1 MTPIRR
7 VWVTRAEPGAART
20 ADRLTALG
28 FTPIIAPL
36 LTLAPLPEALH
47 AAPDPAA
54 VAALA
59 LTSPNGVEAFAP
71 LIPRFR
77 HHPAFAVGDAT
88 AEAARAAGF
97 AHVRS
102 AAGDIHALARLIA
115 AEAPA
120 GPLLAPGARE
130 PAGDLPALLPD
141 RPVQRLPVY
150 AAFETHAPRPN
161 PSTRSCSI
169 PPAPPA
175 RLLQS
180 WRPICPAPPH
190 PAASPSASPKPPPR
204 PCAPSISPKS
214 ASPPPLMNR
223 RCYRLLASPPLPYK
237 EPSSLARASM
247 RERRWGRF
255 SSAGRAPHS

>member
-1 MTPIRR
+1 MTPPIRR

-77 HHPAFAVGDAT
+77 DHPVFAVGDAT
-88 AEAARAAGF
+88 AEAARVAGF
-97 AHVRS
+97 ADVRS

-115 AEAPA
+115 AEAPP

-130 PAGDLPALLPD
+130 PAGDLPALLPN

-150 AAFETHAPRPN
+150 AAFETHAPAPELFDAVMLHSPRAARALAANLPRAASSGRIAICISEAAAAPLRPFDFAQIRIAAA
-161 PSTRSCSI
+161 PDE
-169 PPAPPA
+169 PAMLSA
-175 RLLQS
+175 LGK
-180 WRPICPAPPH
+180 
-190 PAASPSASPKPPPR
+190 PAAPV
-204 PCAPSISPKS
+204 
-214 ASPPPLMNR
+214 
-223 RCYRLLASPPLPYK
+223 
-237 EPSSLARASM
+237 
-247 RERRWGRF
+247 
-255 SSAGRAPHS
+255 

>member
-20 ADRLTALG
+20 ADRLAALG
-28 FTPIIAPL
+28 FIPLIAPL
-36 LTLAPLPEALH
+36 LTLAPLPGALD

-77 HHPAFAVGDAT
+77 NHPVFAVGDAT
-88 AEAARAAGF
+88 AEAAHAAGF
-97 AHVRS
+97 ANVRS
-102 AAGDIHALARLIA
+102 ASGDIHALARLIA
-115 AEAPA
+115 AEAPP

-150 AAFETHAPRPN
+150 AAFETH
-161 PSTRSCSI
+161 T
-169 PPAPPA
+169 PAPETFDAVMLHSPRAARALAAHLPRAAASGRVAICISEAAAAPLRPFDFAEIRIAAAPDEPA
-175 RLLQS
+175 MLSALGK
-180 WRPICPAPPH
+180 
-190 PAASPSASPKPPPR
+190 PAAPV
-204 PCAPSISPKS
+204 
-214 ASPPPLMNR
+214 
-223 RCYRLLASPPLPYK
+223 
-237 EPSSLARASM
+237 
-247 RERRWGRF
+247 
-255 SSAGRAPHS
+255 

>member
-1 MTPIRR
+1 MTPPIRR

-28 FTPIIAPL
+28 FTPLVAPL
-36 LTLAPLPEALH
+36 LNLAPLPGALD

-77 HHPAFAVGDAT
+77 DHPVFAVGDAT

-97 AHVRS
+97 ADVRS
-102 AAGDIHALARLIA
+102 ATGDIHALARLIA
-115 AEAPA
+115 AEAPP

-150 AAFETHAPRPN
+150 AAFETHAP
-161 PSTRSCSI
+161 
-169 PPAPPA
+169 APEPFDAIMLHSPRAA
-175 RLLQS
+175 RALAADLPRAAS
-180 WRPICPAPPH
+180 SARIAICISEAAATPLHPFDFAEIRIAATPDEPGMLSALGK
-190 PAASPSASPKPPPR
+190 PAAPV
-204 PCAPSISPKS
+204 
-214 ASPPPLMNR
+214 
-223 RCYRLLASPPLPYK
+223 
-237 EPSSLARASM
+237 
-247 RERRWGRF
+247 
-255 SSAGRAPHS
+255 

>member
-150 AAFETHAPRPN
+150 AAFETHAP
-161 PSTRSCSI
+161 
-169 PPAPPA
+169 APEPFDAVMLHSPRAA
-175 RLLQS
+175 RALATILAADLP
-180 WRPICPAPPH
+180 R
-190 PAASPSASPKPPPR
+190 PAASGRIAICISEAAASPLRPFDFAEIRIAAAPDEPAMLSALGKPT
-204 PCAPSISPKS
+204 APV
-214 ASPPPLMNR
+214 
-223 RCYRLLASPPLPYK
+223 
-237 EPSSLARASM
+237 
-247 RERRWGRF
+247 
-255 SSAGRAPHS
+255 

>member
-28 FTPIIAPL
+28 FTPITAPL
-36 LTLAPLPEALH
+36 LTLEPLPGALD
-47 AAPDPAA
+47 AAPAPAT

-77 HHPAFAVGDAT
+77 HHPVFAVGDAT

-97 AHVRS
+97 TDVRS

-115 AEAPA
+115 AEAPL

-141 RPVQRLPVY
+141 RPVRRLPVY
-150 AAFETHAPRPN
+150 AAFETHTAAPEPFDAVMLHSPR
-161 PSTRSCSI
+161 
-169 PPAPPA
+169 AA
-175 RLLQS
+175 RALAADLPRAAS
-180 WRPICPAPPH
+180 SARIAICISEAAATPLHPFDFAEIRIAATPDEPGMLSALGK
-190 PAASPSASPKPPPR
+190 PAAPV
-204 PCAPSISPKS
+204 
-214 ASPPPLMNR
+214 
-223 RCYRLLASPPLPYK
+223 
-237 EPSSLARASM
+237 
-247 RERRWGRF
+247 
-255 SSAGRAPHS
+255 

>member
-28 FTPIIAPL
+28 FTPLVVPL
-36 LTLAPLPEALH
+36 LTLAPLPGALD
-47 AAPDPAA
+47 AAPEPDA

-77 HHPAFAVGDAT
+77 NHPVFAVGDAT

-97 AHVRS
+97 ADVRS
-102 AAGDIHALARLIA
+102 ASGDIHALARLIA
-115 AEAPA
+115 AEAPP

-150 AAFETHAPRPN
+150 AAFETHTPAPETFEVVMLHSPRAARALAADLPRPASFGRIAVCISEAAATPLCAFDFAEIRIAAAPDE
-161 PSTRSCSI
+161 PSMLS
-169 PPAPPA
+169 A
-175 RLLQS
+175 LGK
-180 WRPICPAPPH
+180 
-190 PAASPSASPKPPPR
+190 PAAPV
-204 PCAPSISPKS
+204 
-214 ASPPPLMNR
+214 
-223 RCYRLLASPPLPYK
+223 
-237 EPSSLARASM
+237 
-247 RERRWGRF
+247 
-255 SSAGRAPHS
+255 

>member
-28 FTPIIAPL
+28 FTPLVVPL
-36 LTLAPLPEALH
+36 LTLAPLPGALD
-47 AAPDPAA
+47 AAPEPDA

-71 LIPRFR
+71 LISRFSN
-77 HHPAFAVGDAT
+77 HPVFAVGDAT

-97 AHVRS
+97 ADVRS
-102 AAGDIHALARLIA
+102 ASGDIHALARLIA
-115 AEAPA
+115 AEAPP

-150 AAFETHAPRPN
+150 AAFETHAAAPETFDVVMLHSPRAARALATDLSREAASGRVAICISEAAATPLR
-161 PSTRSCSI
+161 PFDFAEIRI
-169 PPAPPA
+169 AVAPDEPAMLSA
-175 RLLQS
+175 LGK
-180 WRPICPAPPH
+180 
-190 PAASPSASPKPPPR
+190 PAAPV
-204 PCAPSISPKS
+204 
-214 ASPPPLMNR
+214 
-223 RCYRLLASPPLPYK
+223 
-237 EPSSLARASM
+237 
-247 RERRWGRF
+247 
-255 SSAGRAPHS
+255 

>member
-28 FTPIIAPL
+28 STPIVVPL
-36 LTLAPLPEALH
+36 LTLAPLPGALD
-47 AAPDPAA
+47 AAPEPDA
-54 VAALA
+54 VASLA

-77 HHPAFAVGDAT
+77 DHPVFAVGDAT

-97 AHVRS
+97 ADVRS

-115 AEAPA
+115 AEAPL

-150 AAFETHAPRPN
+150 AAFETHAPA
-161 PSTRSCSI
+161 
-169 PPAPPA
+169 PATFDAVMLHSPRAARALAADLPRAASSGRIAICISEAAATPLHPFDFAQIRIAAAPDEPA
-175 RLLQS
+175 MLSALGK
-180 WRPICPAPPH
+180 
-190 PAASPSASPKPPPR
+190 PAAPV
-204 PCAPSISPKS
+204 
-214 ASPPPLMNR
+214 
-223 RCYRLLASPPLPYK
+223 
-237 EPSSLARASM
+237 
-247 RERRWGRF
+247 
-255 SSAGRAPHS
+255 

>member
-28 FTPIIAPL
+28 FTPLITPL
-36 LTLAPLPEALH
+36 LTLAPLPGALD

-77 HHPAFAVGDAT
+77 NHPVFAVGDAT
-88 AEAARAAGF
+88 AEAAHAAGF
-97 AHVRS
+97 ANVRS
-102 AAGDIHALARLIA
+102 ASGDIHALARLIA
-115 AEAPA
+115 AETPP

-150 AAFETHAPRPN
+150 AAFETHAPAPETFDAVMLHSPRAARALAASLPRPTSSGRVAICISEAAAA
-161 PSTRSCSI
+161 PLRPFDFAEI
-169 PPAPPA
+169 RIAAAPDEPAMLSA
-175 RLLQS
+175 LGK
-180 WRPICPAPPH
+180 
-190 PAASPSASPKPPPR
+190 PAAPV
-204 PCAPSISPKS
+204 
-214 ASPPPLMNR
+214 
-223 RCYRLLASPPLPYK
+223 
-237 EPSSLARASM
+237 
-247 RERRWGRF
+247 
-255 SSAGRAPHS
+255 

>member
-1 MTPIRR
+1 MAPIRR

-28 FTPIIAPL
+28 FTPIVAPL
-36 LTLAPLPEALH
+36 LTLAPLPGALD

-54 VAALA
+54 VAVLA

-77 HHPAFAVGDAT
+77 HHPVFAVGDAT

-97 AHVRS
+97 ADVRS

-130 PAGDLPALLPD
+130 PAGDLPALLPG

-150 AAFETHAPRPN
+150 AAFETHAPAPGAFDAVMLHSPRAARALAAGLRRPAAAGRVAICISEAAAA
-161 PSTRSCSI
+161 PLRPFDFAEIRIAAAPDERAMLSALGK
-169 PPAPPA
+169 PPAPV
-175 RLLQS
+175 
-180 WRPICPAPPH
+180 
-190 PAASPSASPKPPPR
+190 
-204 PCAPSISPKS
+204 
-214 ASPPPLMNR
+214 
-223 RCYRLLASPPLPYK
+223 
-237 EPSSLARASM
+237 
-247 RERRWGRF
+247 
-255 SSAGRAPHS
+255 

>member
-77 HHPAFAVGDAT
+77 DHPVFAVGDAT

-97 AHVRS
+97 ADVRS
-102 AAGDIHALARLIA
+102 ASGDIHALARLIA
-115 AEAPA
+115 AEAPP

-150 AAFETHAPRPN
+150 AAFETHAPAPEPFDAVMLHSPRAARALASDLPRAASSGSIAICISEAASAPLRPFDFAQIRIAAT
-161 PSTRSCSI
+161 PDE
-169 PPAPPA
+169 PAMLSA
-175 RLLQS
+175 LGK
-180 WRPICPAPPH
+180 
-190 PAASPSASPKPPPR
+190 PAAPV
-204 PCAPSISPKS
+204 
-214 ASPPPLMNR
+214 
-223 RCYRLLASPPLPYK
+223 
-237 EPSSLARASM
+237 
-247 RERRWGRF
+247 
-255 SSAGRAPHS
+255 

>member
-77 HHPAFAVGDAT
+77 DHPVFAVGDAT

-97 AHVRS
+97 ADVRS

-115 AEAPA
+115 AEAPP

-150 AAFETHAPRPN
+150 AAFETHAPAPEPFDAVMLHSPRAA
-161 PSTRSCSI
+161 RALASI
-169 PPAPPA
+169 LAADLP
-175 RLLQS
+175 R
-180 WRPICPAPPH
+180 
-190 PAASPSASPKPPPR
+190 AASSGRIAI
-204 PCAPSISPKS
+204 CIS
-214 ASPPPLMNR
+214 
-223 RCYRLLASPPLPYK
+223 
-237 EPSSLARASM
+237 
-247 RERRWGRF
+247 
-255 SSAGRAPHS
+255 

>member
-28 FTPIIAPL
+28 FEPVVVPL
-36 LTLAPLPEALH
+36 LTLAPLPGALN
-47 AAPDPAA
+47 AAPEPEA
-54 VAALA
+54 VAVLA

-77 HHPAFAVGDAT
+77 DHPVFAVGDAT

-97 AHVRS
+97 ADVRS

-115 AEAPA
+115 AEAPP

-141 RPVQRLPVY
+141 RRVQRLPVY
-150 AAFETHAPRPN
+150 AAFETHAPAPGAFDAVMLHSPRAARALATDLPRAASSGRLAVCISDAAAAPLRPFDFTQIRVAAAPDE
-161 PSTRSCSI
+161 PSMLS
-169 PPAPPA
+169 A
-175 RLLQS
+175 LGK
-180 WRPICPAPPH
+180 
-190 PAASPSASPKPPPR
+190 PAAPV
-204 PCAPSISPKS
+204 
-214 ASPPPLMNR
+214 
-223 RCYRLLASPPLPYK
+223 
-237 EPSSLARASM
+237 
-247 RERRWGRF
+247 
-255 SSAGRAPHS
+255 

>member
-28 FTPIIAPL
+28 FEPVVVPL
-36 LTLAPLPEALH
+36 LTLAPLPGALN
-47 AAPDPAA
+47 AAPEPDA
-54 VAALA
+54 VAVLA

-77 HHPAFAVGDAT
+77 DHPVFAVGDAT

-97 AHVRS
+97 ADVRS
-102 AAGDIHALARLIA
+102 ASGDIHALARLIA
-115 AEAPA
+115 AEAPP

-150 AAFETHAPRPN
+150 AAFETHAPAPGAFDAVMLHSPRAARALATDLPRAASSGRLAVCISDAAAAPLRPFDFTQIRVAAAPDE
-161 PSTRSCSI
+161 PSMLS
-169 PPAPPA
+169 A
-175 RLLQS
+175 LGK
-180 WRPICPAPPH
+180 
-190 PAASPSASPKPPPR
+190 PAAPV
-204 PCAPSISPKS
+204 
-214 ASPPPLMNR
+214 
-223 RCYRLLASPPLPYK
+223 
-237 EPSSLARASM
+237 
-247 RERRWGRF
+247 
-255 SSAGRAPHS
+255 

>member
-28 FTPIIAPL
+28 FEPVVVPL
-36 LTLAPLPEALH
+36 LTLAPLPGALN
-47 AAPDPAA
+47 AAPEPEA
-54 VAALA
+54 VAVLA

-77 HHPAFAVGDAT
+77 DHPVFAVGDAT

-97 AHVRS
+97 ADVRS

-115 AEAPA
+115 AEAPP

-130 PAGDLPALLPD
+130 PAGDLPALLPG

-150 AAFETHAPRPN
+150 VAFETHAPAPGAFDAVMLHSPRAARALATDLPRAASSGRLAVCISDAAAAPLRPFDFTQIRVAAAPDE
-161 PSTRSCSI
+161 PSMLS
-169 PPAPPA
+169 A
-175 RLLQS
+175 LGK
-180 WRPICPAPPH
+180 
-190 PAASPSASPKPPPR
+190 PAAPV
-204 PCAPSISPKS
+204 
-214 ASPPPLMNR
+214 
-223 RCYRLLASPPLPYK
+223 
-237 EPSSLARASM
+237 
-247 RERRWGRF
+247 
-255 SSAGRAPHS
+255 

>member
-28 FTPIIAPL
+28 FEPVVVPL
-36 LTLAPLPEALH
+36 LTLAPLPGALN
-47 AAPDPAA
+47 AAPEPEA
-54 VAALA
+54 VAVLA

-77 HHPAFAVGDAT
+77 DHPVFAVGDAT

-97 AHVRS
+97 ADVRS

-115 AEAPA
+115 AEAPP

-150 AAFETHAPRPN
+150 AAFETHAPAPGAFDAVMLHSPRAARALATDLPRAASSGRLAVCISDAAAAPLRPFDFTQIRIAAAPDE
-161 PSTRSCSI
+161 PSMLS
-169 PPAPPA
+169 A
-175 RLLQS
+175 LGK
-180 WRPICPAPPH
+180 
-190 PAASPSASPKPPPR
+190 PAAPV
-204 PCAPSISPKS
+204 
-214 ASPPPLMNR
+214 
-223 RCYRLLASPPLPYK
+223 
-237 EPSSLARASM
+237 
-247 RERRWGRF
+247 
-255 SSAGRAPHS
+255 

>member
-28 FTPIIAPL
+28 FTPITAPL
-36 LTLAPLPEALH
+36 LTLAPLPGALD
-47 AAPDPAA
+47 AAPAPAA

-77 HHPAFAVGDAT
+77 RHPVFAVGDAT

-97 AHVRS
+97 ADVRS
-102 AAGDIHALARLIA
+102 ASGDIHALARLIA
-115 AEAPA
+115 AEAPP

-141 RPVQRLPVY
+141 RPVHRLPVY
-150 AAFETHAPRPN
+150 AAFETHAPAPEPFDAVMLHSPRAARALASDLPRAASSGRIAICISDAAAIPLRPFDFAQIRIAAA
-161 PSTRSCSI
+161 PDE
-169 PPAPPA
+169 PAMLSA
-175 RLLQS
+175 LGK
-180 WRPICPAPPH
+180 
-190 PAASPSASPKPPPR
+190 PAAPV
-204 PCAPSISPKS
+204 
-214 ASPPPLMNR
+214 
-223 RCYRLLASPPLPYK
+223 
-237 EPSSLARASM
+237 
-247 RERRWGRF
+247 
-255 SSAGRAPHS
+255 

>member
-1 MTPIRR
+1 MTPPIRR

-28 FTPIIAPL
+28 FTPLVAPL
-36 LTLAPLPEALH
+36 LTLAPLPGALD

-77 HHPAFAVGDAT
+77 DHPVFAVGDAT

-97 AHVRS
+97 ADVRS

-115 AEAPA
+115 AEAPP

-141 RPVQRLPVY
+141 RPVHRLPVY
-150 AAFETHAPRPN
+150 AAFETHAP
-161 PSTRSCSI
+161 
-169 PPAPPA
+169 APELFDAVMLHSPRAA
-175 RLLQS
+175 RALASDLPRAAS
-180 WRPICPAPPH
+180 SARIAICISEAAATPLHPFDFAEIRIAATPDEPGMLSALGK
-190 PAASPSASPKPPPR
+190 PAAPV
-204 PCAPSISPKS
+204 
-214 ASPPPLMNR
+214 
-223 RCYRLLASPPLPYK
+223 
-237 EPSSLARASM
+237 
-247 RERRWGRF
+247 
-255 SSAGRAPHS
+255 

>member
-28 FTPIIAPL
+28 FTPIVVPL
-36 LTLAPLPEALH
+36 LTLAPLPGALDP
-47 AAPDPAA
+47 APDPAA
-54 VAALA
+54 VAVLA

-77 HHPAFAVGDAT
+77 DHPVFAVGDAT

-97 AHVRS
+97 VDVRS

-115 AEAPA
+115 AEAPP

-150 AAFETHAPRPN
+150 AAFETHTLTPEPFDAVMLHSPRAARALAADLPRAASSGRIAICISEAAATPLRPFDFTDIRIAAAPDE
-161 PSTRSCSI
+161 PSMLS
-169 PPAPPA
+169 A
-175 RLLQS
+175 LGK
-180 WRPICPAPPH
+180 
-190 PAASPSASPKPPPR
+190 PAAPV
-204 PCAPSISPKS
+204 
-214 ASPPPLMNR
+214 
-223 RCYRLLASPPLPYK
+223 
-237 EPSSLARASM
+237 
-247 RERRWGRF
+247 
-255 SSAGRAPHS
+255 